1 MASPPTIERPGVQVI
16 QEFRTTSP
24 QILVPALPACVMG
37 PCFQVIEAVR
47 DDGSLNPE
55 AQLTLPARLPF
66 GFVGSTYAAVG
77 GTTLRLSVN
86 NAAEVPVVFTALP
99 AAKTPAQVAQEIND
113 ASITGLVADVEESGG
128 SSRVVLRTTSKG
140 ENATIAVGTTTSAA
154 LLAPAWPGTGFNLL
168 PGYKAVGRLGYTNF
182 FSFEPQFV
190 DYPDPRSNLSLLTV
204 DYDTVRVFINNGSG
218 NVREVLK
225 TETFLDGAGS
235 AVSVIND
242 GDGDNLSPYLSFV
255 GAEFHARNASIT
267 GTVDWSTLDY
277 TPVTGD
283 FDTFTLDLYVNG
295 VLYTTTFAAPANAAA
310 AVAQINAILLAN
322 GTASLNSS
330 NQLVVTSAT
339 SPGATAAGSVQV
351 GSASTIALATIG
363 LTAYQYGGPK
373 PGFAR
378 GQGVVDLTTVA
389 TWATAVQGKVL
400 RMSLDGDYW
409 QQLVLPVSVV
419 SGATLVSAINTLWG
433 AGVASLSA
441 FDNRLVLQ
449 SVSATGGVTI
459 RGKES
464 VVLIDKDASDPTM
477 LSTVGLTG
485 VGAPFGA
492 AASTGQSAVYG
503 TAFAPA
509 VGDEV
514 WVDNV
519 KLGQITEIPTGVLNR
534 LRISIEQLLTF
545 TGTSWVIMAKG
556 LDNDLWTTTRPSSD
570 LYIDTQS
577 GTVRAKHNLFRDSG
591 GVPTV
596 AGPLAIYLGYTALRK
611 DVSPAAE
618 DFNLLR
624 IGSITDLESQLS
636 PIDTQNPL
644 GLGMYFAILN
654 SPGLEVTGLG
664 VDETSSTETEGTLD
678 AYTRAFEFIESKD
691 VYAIAPLT
699 HSGDVGLVGQVHV
712 DEMSQPV
719 NGLERVVML
728 NPSRPTRKSPTL
740 VASGPLGNVTAAPT
754 SNVVETGIANI
765 QPLLAALGYPGPYN
779 PASTVDVPV
788 YLEFEDDTNKYLIQ
802 SISGGQ
808 VTINDGV
815 LTSGNDD
822 GFYYAPGSPVFTSS
836 IVDRPFSIKIRGAL
850 LANRTE
856 EAVAYGELALGYRDR
871 RVIATAPAQAKATI
885 DGLETLIDGYY
896 LSCALAGKTSS
907 KLPQEPLTE
916 SSLVGFTGVVGSQ
929 DRYSEAQLKILSGS
943 GLWVFY
949 QEADGQPVRTRH
961 QLSTDMS
968 TVEKREFSITTALD
982 FASKLIRSSLR
993 NFIGRFNITTTV
1005 QDAITTTMEGL
1016 RNFLLRLGVFESFEI
1031 NAIRQNSTD
1040 PTRLEIDVTV
1050 GVYYPLNYIQ
1060 VTLVV

>member
-37 PCFQVIEAVR
+37 PCFQVIEAVQ
-47 DDGSLNPE
+47 DDGTLNPD

-66 GFVGSTYAAVG
+66 GFVGTTYAGVG

-86 NAAEVPVVFTALP
+86 NAAEEAVAFTALP
-99 AAKTPAQVAQEIND
+99 AAKTPAQVSQEIND
-113 ASITGLVADVEESGG
+113 AEITGLVAEVEESGG

-140 ENATIAVGTTTSAA
+140 DNATIAVGTTTTAA

-182 FSFEPQFV
+182 FTFDPQFV
-190 DYPDPRSNLSLLTV
+190 DYPDPRSNLSQLTV
-204 DYDTVRVFINNGSG
+204 DYNTVRVFINNGSG

-225 TETFLDGAGS
+225 TETFLDGAGT

-242 GDGDNLSPYLSFV
+242 GDGDNLSPYLAFV

-267 GTVDWSTLDY
+267 GTVDWTTLAY
-277 TPVTGD
+277 PGD
-283 FDTFTLDLYVNG
+283 FG
-295 VLYTTTFAAPANAAA
+295 VLTLEVYVDGALNTVTFANPGSAATAISQLNA
-310 AVAQINAILLAN
+310 
-322 GTASLNSS
+322 G
-330 NQLVVTSAT
+330 LV
-339 SPGATAAGSVQV
+339 GATATLDSSNRPVITSNTAPGASAAGSIQI
-351 GSASTIALATIG
+351 GSAGTINETLIG
-363 LTAYQYGGPK
+363 LPQYTYGGPK
-373 PGFAR
+373 AGFAR
-378 GQGVVDLTTVA
+378 AQGVVDLTGVA

-409 QQLVLPVSVV
+409 QQLVLPLTVV

-433 AGVASLSA
+433 ANVASLSA
-441 FDNRLVLQ
+441 FGNRLVLQ

-464 VVLIDKDASDPTM
+464 VVLIDKDASDATM
-477 LSTVGLTG
+477 LSTIGLTG
-485 VGAPFGA
+485 VGGPFGA
-492 AASTGQSAVYG
+492 AASTGQAAVYG

-519 KLGQITEIPTGVLNR
+519 KLGQITEVPTGVLNR
-534 LRISIEQLLTF
+534 LRISVEQLLTF
-545 TGTSWVIMAKG
+545 TGTSWTVVAKG

-570 LYIDTQS
+570 LYIDTES
-577 GTVRAKHNLFRDSG
+577 GTVRVKHNLFRDSG

-611 DVSPAAE
+611 DVSPAAD

-624 IGSITDLESQLS
+624 IGSVTDLEAQLS

-654 SPGLEVTGLG
+654 APGLEVTGLG
-664 VDETSSTETEGTLD
+664 VDETSTTEAEGTLD

-699 HSGDVGLVGQVHV
+699 HSGDVGLVAQVHV
-712 DEMSQPV
+712 DEMSLPA

-728 NPSRPTRKSPTL
+728 NPSRPTRKSSTL

-754 SNVVETGIANI
+754 SNVVETGIANL
-765 QPLLAALGYPGPYN
+765 QALLAALGYPGPYN
-779 PASTVDVPV
+779 PGSTVDVPV
-788 YLEFEDDTNKYLIQ
+788 YLEFEDDTNKYLIE

-822 GFYYAPGSPVFTSS
+822 GFYYAPGTPVFTAS
-836 IVDRPFSIKIRGAL
+836 IVDRPFTVKIRGAV

-856 EAVAYGELALGYRDR
+856 EAVAYGEIALGYRDR

-961 QLSTDMS
+961 QLTTDMS

-1005 QDAITTTMEGL
+1005 EDAITTTMEGL
-1016 RNFLLRLGVFESFEI
+1016 RNFLVRLGVFESFEI
-1031 NAIRQNSTD
+1031 NAIRQNETD

-1050 GVYYPLNYIQ
+1050 GVFYPLNYIQ
-1060 VTLVV
+1060 VTLVI